1 MLIELASGPQFV
13 KNGSSFPPNIINFDI
28 KELYM
33 GPMQMPAISTPRVA
47 AAVILRSINCDG
59 KL

>member
-1 MLIELASGPQFV
+1 V
-13 KNGSSFPPNIINFDI
+13 KNGSSFPPKIINFDI

-33 GPMQMPAISTPRVA
+33 GPMQMPAISTPVA
-47 AAVILRSINCDG
+47 AVVILRSIKCDG